1 MIALSGVRK
10 HGPAMMDGRRSRS
23 RSVAA
28 PRPTSRCS
36 RPASRRG
43 FARHAVARGRG
54 VSSRLLGA
62 AEELARPRARIACAV
77 GLDNPRARRLDE
89 RRGYRGTGQLET
101 CSFENVD
108 DEGVRR
114 TATETSEML
123 VKELGN
129 A

>member
-1 MIALSGVRK
+1 MEIPVQIRRCAPADVALLEDRE
-10 HGPAMMDGRRSRS
+10 PAG
-23 RSVAA
+23 
-28 PRPTSRCS
+28 
-36 RPASRRG
+36 RG

-54 VSSRLLGA
+54 VGGRLMEA
-62 AEELARPRARIACAV
+62 AEELARHRGRIACAV
-77 GLDNPRARRLDE
+77 GLDNPGARRLYE

-101 CSFENVD
+101 CSYEYVD